1 MSTATL
7 VRTAVV
13 RRARNRRARSA
24 SSHLAAKAR
33 KRLEEHQHFTARS
46 HLFQISQVRDVL
58 TVRGKVPC
66 FYLRRLLLKVLRGI
80 EGIRGINNEVD
91 VVSSRGLSS
100 ERRTTRFENT
110 QSYAANGEFARR

>member
-7 VRTAVV
+7 VQTAVV
-13 RRARNRRARSA
+13 RRSRKRRTRSA
-24 SSHLAAKAR
+24 SAHLAEKAR
-33 KRLEEHQHFTARS
+33 KRLEEHQHFTGRS
-46 HLFQISQVRDVL
+46 HLFQFSQVSDVL

-66 FYLRRLLLKVLRGI
+66 FYLRRLLLKVLRSI

-100 ERRTTRFENT
+100 RRRTARFEYT
-110 QSYAANGEFARR
+110 GSSSYNGAFARG